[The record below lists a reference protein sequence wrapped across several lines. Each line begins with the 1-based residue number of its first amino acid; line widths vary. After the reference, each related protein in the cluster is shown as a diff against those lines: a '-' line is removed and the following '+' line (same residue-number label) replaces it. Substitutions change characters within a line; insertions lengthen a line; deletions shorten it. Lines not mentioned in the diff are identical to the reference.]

1 MAKIR
6 TKLKQLRD
14 ADVRF
19 ISLVDRAATRIPFR
33 VLKRDEKENKM
44 GIDLTKVFKSD
55 DTRKPYVSALVV
67 FAQKDETAG
76 KQVVEAIQKHGFKT
90 DRVQKSDEGETLVFA
105 QADKMDDSVI
115 VRLSDQMLVN
125 VANLQTPGGWMGEFI
140 KENGFFPDLKSA
152 TAALQGQMMEVVAK
166 SETPQDEAAEV
177 LTSYAEY
184 LNQMMILPANAF
196 KLEAVIA
203 EIVEKCSC
211 EDEKAAAAEDEEDED
226 DEEDDEK
233 ESASKEEE
241 SEEDKKK
248 RAKKHPPSEMAPKD
262 EEDDQKPPPDTSSPA
277 EKADKADKD
286 KKPVVKIVKTEKT
299 GDSAAILAALKGIE
313 ATVTGLSTKVETVIT
328 EQATQKK
335 VLDEV
340 VQKTDTLG
348 TKLGETVIAPP
359 VSEDRPAGDGTRMRT
374 QKADDDPRTGNFDTA
389 FLRRR
394 R

>member
-6 TKLKQLRD
+6 AKLKQLRD

-33 VLKRDEKENKM
+33 VLKREKENKM

-105 QADKMDDSVI
+105 QADKTDDSMI

-140 KENGFFPDLKSA
+140 KENGFFPDLKTA
-152 TAALQGQMMEVVAK
+152 TAALQDQMAEVVAK
-166 SETPQDEAAEV
+166 SETPQDDALAV

-184 LNQMMILPANAF
+184 LNEMVILPANAF
-196 KLEAVIA
+196 KLEEAIA
-203 EIVEKCSC
+203 EIAKKCSC
-211 EDEKAAAAEDEEDED
+211 EDEKAAEKDDEEDED
-226 DEEDDEK
+226 DDEK
-233 ESASKEEE
+233 EPASKEEE
-241 SEEDKKK
+241 TDEAKKK
-248 RAKKHPPSEMAPKD
+248 RLKNHPPSEMAPKD
-262 EEDDQKPPPDTSSPA
+262 EEDDQKPPPDDKSPA
-277 EKADKADKD
+277 EKADKD
-286 KKPVVKIVKTEKT
+286 KKPVVKIVKSEK
-299 GDSAAILAALKGIE
+299 DVAILAALKSIE
-313 ATVTGLSTKVETVIT
+313 ATVTGLTTKVETVIT

-359 VSEDRPAGDGTRMRT
+359 VSEDRPAGDGTRMRVAK
-374 QKADDDPRTGNFDTA
+374 QDDDPRTGNFDTA